1 MKLLLDTCVLLWMVG
16 EPGRI
21 SPRARQELT
30 RDDAELVVPAISAF
44 EISIKYRKG
53 KLSLPL
59 PPRPW
64 FREALSNYGVAEIP
78 ITSEIA
84 GLAPEVD
91 IPLDLPWLEEELT
104 RRKNNLLQNPDSGL
118 TWTEVKRRVRARH
131 GR

>member
-16 EPGRI
+16 EPSRI
-21 SPRARQELT
+21 STRARQELT
-30 RDDAELVVPAISAF
+30 RDDAELVVSAISAF

-91 IPLDLPWLEEELT
+91 IPQADPCDRMIVATAQLLDIPLLT
-104 RRKNNLLQNPDSGL
+104 SDQSLLDARDL
-118 TWTEVKRRVRARH
+118 RVIW
-131 GR
+131 